1 MKSLINHYLQEH
13 ALALEL
19 VRQNLEG
26 ELQRAA
32 AAILAGLKINRKIL
46 TMGNGGSAADAQHLC
61 AELVG
66 RFRSE
71 KRPLP
76 AIDLSSNVPV
86 LTALA
91 NDFGFEDIFRRQIL
105 AFASPGDLVIGI
117 STSGRSANILNGLQT
132 AKTCGCTTIA
142 LLGNDGGAIAEHVD
156 IPIIVPV
163 TATSHIQ
170 EMHITI
176 LHLLCMLVDR
186 EFSAQN

>member
-1 MKSLINHYLQEH
+1 MKSLINDYLQEH
-13 ALALEL
+13 SRALDL
-19 VRQNLEG
+19 VRQTLNK

-32 AAILAGLKINRKIL
+32 AVILTGLRGNHKIL
-46 TMGNGGSAADAQHLC
+46 TMGNGGSAADAQHFC

-76 AIDLSSNVPV
+76 AIDLSSNIPV

-91 NDFGFEDIFRRQIL
+91 NDFGFDEVFRRQIL
-105 AFASPGDLVIGI
+105 ALASPGDLIIGI
-117 STSGRSANILNGLQT
+117 STSGRSANVLNGLHT

-142 LLGNDGGAIAEHVD
+142 LLGNDGGAIANQVD

-163 TATSHIQ
+163 AATSHIQ

-176 LHLLCMLVDR
+176 LHLLCILIDR
-186 EFSAQN
+186 EFSAKK